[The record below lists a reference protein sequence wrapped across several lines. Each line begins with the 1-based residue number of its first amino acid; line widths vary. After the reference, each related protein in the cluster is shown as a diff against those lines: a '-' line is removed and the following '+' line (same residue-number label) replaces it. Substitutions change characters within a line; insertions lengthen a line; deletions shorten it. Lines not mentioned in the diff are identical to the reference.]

1 MPYHTGMKKPKKL
14 KLFSKMPPNS
24 HKMGSI
30 IMSGKKHT
38 SMSKVLGRLK
48 PKKNNPYL
56 LNEYTNKKKHIF

>member
-14 KLFSKMPPNS
+14 KVFSKMPPNS

-38 SMSKVLGRLK
+38 SSSKVLGRLK
-48 PKKNNPYL
+48 PKK
-56 LNEYTNKKKHIF
+56 K